1 VKVQKLNRTFLQAL
15 DSCVVAEAPFMV
27 WGAPGVG
34 KSAAVEAIARAR
46 GREVV
51 LVIGSTLDPTDLGG
65 IPVPRAGG
73 GVDLALPAFG
83 EEILEAHNR
92 TGRKPLVF
100 LDELPEAPPGVRAA
114 LLNFLLNGVVARRK
128 LPAIRGAAGNPP
140 EASIMGAPLNPAV
153 ANRLVHFEVEPD
165 LEVIAEGFALGFGG
179 LYGHALAPLPPE
191 EAVEARIGEVKA
203 LVGAFLRAAPHHLLR
218 LPEDPVLQGKAWPSP
233 RSWEMLARVLG
244 ASQALGYGREVQ
256 ALLALGA
263 VGGAGLEFLGY
274 MEELDLPSP
283 EEVLADP
290 ERLPPRDDQ
299 AYAALMAAVRYT
311 LEAPEERWKAAWR
324 VLRFAAERRGQGDLA
339 AMAAKLLIQAHG
351 GLKARGVVLP
361 LGPEEMGPR
370 IIDLGLM
377 LQVRKE

>member
-1 VKVQKLNRTFLQAL
+1 MMAVKLSGTFLRAL
-15 DSCVVAEAPFMV
+15 DSCVTAEVPFMI

-73 GVDLALPAFG
+73 GVELALPAFG
-83 EEILEAHNR
+83 EEILEAYKR
-92 TGRKPLVF
+92 TGRKPIVF

-114 LLNFLLNGVVARRK
+114 LLNFLLNGVVARRRV
-128 LPAIRGAAGNPP
+128 PAIRGAAGNPP
-140 EASIMGAPLNPAV
+140 EVSITGPPLNPAV

-165 LEVIAEGFALGFGG
+165 LEVVAEGFALGFEEF
-179 LYGHALAPLPPE
+179 YRHALAPLPPE
-191 EAVEARIGEVKA
+191 ETVEARMGEVKA

-218 LPEDPVLQGKAWPSP
+218 VPEDPVAQGKAWPSP

-244 ASQALGYGREVQ
+244 ASRALGYGREVQ

-263 VGGAGLEFLGY
+263 VGGAGLEFLRY
-274 MEELDLPSP
+274 MEELDLPAP

-290 ERLPPRDDQ
+290 ERLPSRDDQ
-299 AYAALMAAVRYT
+299 AYAALMAAVRHA
-311 LEAPEERWKAAWR
+311 LEVPEERWEAAWR

-339 AMAAKLLIQAHG
+339 AMAARVLIRAHRE
-351 GLKARGVVLP
+351 LKARGVVLP

-377 LQVRKE
+377 LQARR

>member
-1 VKVQKLNRTFLQAL
+1 
-15 DSCVVAEAPFMV
+15 
-27 WGAPGVG
+27 
-34 KSAAVEAIARAR
+34 
-46 GREVV
+46 
-51 LVIGSTLDPTDLGG
+51 
-65 IPVPRAGG
+65 
-73 GVDLALPAFG
+73 
-83 EEILEAHNR
+83 
-92 TGRKPLVF
+92 
-100 LDELPEAPPGVRAA
+100 VRAA
-114 LLNFLLNGVVARRK
+114 LLNFLLNGVVARRRV
-128 LPAIRGAAGNPP
+128 PAVRGAAGNPP
-140 EASIMGAPLNPAV
+140 EVSIMGAPLNPAV

-218 LPEDPVLQGKAWPSP
+218 VPEDPVLQGKAWPSP

-256 ALLALGA
+256 ALLAVGA
-263 VGGAGLEFLGY
+263 VGGAGLEFLRY

-283 EEVLADP
+283 EEVLANP
-290 ERLPPRDDQ
+290 EKVPLRDDQ

-311 LEAPEERWKAAWR
+311 LEAPEERWRAAWK

-339 AMAAKLLIQAHG
+339 AVAAKLLIRAHG
-351 GLKARGVVLP
+351 ELKARGVVLP

-377 LQVRKE
+377 LQVKKSG